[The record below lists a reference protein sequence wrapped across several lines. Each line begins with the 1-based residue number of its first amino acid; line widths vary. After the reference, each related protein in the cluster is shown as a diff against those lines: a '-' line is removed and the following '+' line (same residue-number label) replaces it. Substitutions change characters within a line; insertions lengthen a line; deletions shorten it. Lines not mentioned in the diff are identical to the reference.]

1 MISPTIMAIING
13 IATVGL
19 ALEGTGATNFLPPQY
34 GMIFAAVIAAANTIA
49 HATTPPVAGPLVK
62 NGGTK

>member
-1 MISPTIMAIING
+1 MISPTWMTIINA
-13 IATVGL
+13 IATIGL
-19 ALEGTGATNFLPPQY
+19 GLEGTGVTNLLPPQY

-62 NGGTK
+62 TGV

>member
-1 MISPTIMAIING
+1 MISPTWMTIINS
-13 IATVGL
+13 IAPSGL
-19 ALEGTGATNFLPPQY
+19 CLEGTGVTNLLPPQY

-62 NGGTK
+62 TGV

>member
-1 MISPTIMAIING
+1 MSPLWMTIINAVAAIG
-13 IATVGL
+13 LTV
-19 ALEGTGATNFLPPQY
+19 EGTGVTNFLPPQY